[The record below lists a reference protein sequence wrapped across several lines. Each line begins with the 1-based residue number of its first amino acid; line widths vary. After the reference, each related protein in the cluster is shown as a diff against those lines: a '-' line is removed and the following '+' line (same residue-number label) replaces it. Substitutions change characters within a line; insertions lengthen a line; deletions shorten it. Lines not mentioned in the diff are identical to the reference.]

1 MPNTETP
8 KAPEQN
14 EKPQKPSPETRVKKN
29 EKSENSLRS
38 RSDRKLV
45 EYLNYQD
52 RESTKILDEANKGE
66 EAWHEAHKQ
75 RNNLTQTERRT
86 EPGKQADAKID
97 ELRKGKL
104 DGKKRRGSPEDILDA
119 SYIRERRGRGVTV
132 NITPND

>member
-1 MPNTETP
+1 MPNTEAP
-8 KAPEQN
+8 KTPEQN

-29 EKSENSLRS
+29 EKSENTLRS
-38 RSDRKLV
+38 RSDRKLA

-104 DGKKRRGSPEDILDA
+104 DGKKRR
-119 SYIRERRGRGVTV
+119 
-132 NITPND
+132 

>member
-1 MPNTETP
+1 M
-8 KAPEQN
+8 
-14 EKPQKPSPETRVKKN
+14 KN
-29 EKSENSLRS
+29 EKSENTLRS
-38 RSDRKLV
+38 RSDRKLA

-104 DGKKRRGSPEDILDA
+104 DGKKRKGSPEDILDA
-119 SYIRERRGRGVTV
+119 SDIRERRGRGIIV
-132 NITPND
+132 NFTPVD